1 MALDT
6 NNVVVNPDVVFRQ
19 EFDDWAVLFEPD
31 TGETYGLDPVSAY
44 IWKMLEEKSTNEAIL
59 SALEKE
65 CEDGIPEDA
74 PQHIVDFIADLEKH
88 GLVGREA

>member
-1 MALDT
+1 MSTETIMPVAS
-6 NNVVVNPDVVFRQ
+6 PDVVFRQ

-31 TGETYGLDPVSAY
+31 TGETYGLDPVSSF
-44 IWKMLEEKSTNEAIL
+44 IWKMLDGKNTKKDIL

-74 PQHIVDFIADLEKH
+74 EQHLTDFVTDLEKH
-88 GLVGREA
+88 GLVGREV